1 MNEAILPDENRE
13 TEAIPAP
20 EARPEQ
26 PEKIIPPKEK
36 VWVTYVIIGV
46 TAFIYLLQMLSE
58 FLIGGDYPAFLGM
71 KVNEFILVGQVW
83 RLITPVLLHGS
94 LLHIGFNM
102 LFLYRIGPNLEK
114 IYGSAHFFI
123 FYLVAAFTGNVFS
136 FLFTQAPSLGASTAI
151 FGLVTAQAVL
161 IYQNQDFFRNSR
173 KSLTDI
179 ATTIGVN
186 LMLGMSPGIDNFG
199 HLGGLLGGLA
209 IAWFA
214 GPLLKLRPEADGY
227 HIYDKQPAKRFTVM
241 VCIVVLTFILLAA
254 GKALLV

>member
-1 MNEAILPDENRE
+1 VS
-13 TEAIPAP
+13 EAIPLEDNQESEGSLAP

-26 PEKIIPPKEK
+26 AEKIIPPKEK

-46 TAFIYLLQMLSE
+46 TVFIYLLQMLSE

-71 KVNEFILVGQVW
+71 KVNEFILAGQVW
-83 RLITPVLLHGS
+83 RLLTPVLLHGS
-94 LLHIGFNM
+94 VLHIAFNM
-102 LFLYRIGPNLEK
+102 LFLFRIGPNLEK

-123 FYLVAAFTGNVFS
+123 FYLAAAFTGNVFS

-161 IYQNQDFFRNSR
+161 IFHNQKFFRNSR

-179 ATTIGVN
+179 GTTIAVN
-186 LMLGMSPGIDNFG
+186 LMLGLSPGIDNFG

-214 GPLLKLRPEADGY
+214 GPLLELRPEADGY
-227 HIYDKQPAKRFTVM
+227 HIYNKQSAKRFTIVIF
-241 VCIVVLTFILLAA
+241 VVVLAFALLAA
-254 GKALLV
+254 GKAILV